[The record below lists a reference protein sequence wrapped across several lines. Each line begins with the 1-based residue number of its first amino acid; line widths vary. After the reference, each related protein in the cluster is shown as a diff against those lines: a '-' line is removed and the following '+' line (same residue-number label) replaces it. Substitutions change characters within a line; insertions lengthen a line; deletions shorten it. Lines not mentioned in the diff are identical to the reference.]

1 MKRDLFITKK
11 CEVKRV
17 GNTIN
22 VIGENQTRKVPISV
36 ISNLFIFGNSKITQG
51 AKNFLLRNGI
61 DIYFL
66 STSGSLNGILSSTKL
81 NSNYKNRLK
90 QYQAYQNP
98 FSIAKLFVL
107 EKIKSIEKV
116 LNRSLNR
123 YTKKVENVDNLDS
136 LRGVEGAVSL
146 YLFKKLRED
155 LKSVGIEFERRSYN
169 PPKDEVNSL
178 LSLVYTLY
186 YGYLY
191 SIVLSSGLD
200 PYIGFLH
207 QKRGTHAPFVSDL
220 MEPQRAKLTN
230 FVAELFLKRE
240 VTLKDFDS
248 NRKLKNEKL
257 GEIISKY
264 SKEFIFQENRQKE
277 LKEFLECII
286 KEF

>member
-22 VIGENQTRKVPISV
+22 VVGENQIKKVPISL
-36 ISNLFIFGNSKITQG
+36 ISNLFIFGNVQITQG
-51 AKNFLLRNGI
+51 AKNFLLRSGV

-66 STSGSLNGILSSTKL
+66 SSSGNLNGILSSTKL

-90 QYQAYQNP
+90 QYQASLNP
-98 FSIAKLFVL
+98 LPIAKLFVI
-107 EKIKSIEKV
+107 EKIKSIENI
-116 LNRSLNR
+116 LNKSLNR
-123 YTKKVENVDNLDS
+123 YIKKVDSVDNLDS

-146 YLFKKLRED
+146 YLFKKLREE
-155 LKSVGIEFERRSYN
+155 LKLVDIEFERRSYN

-186 YGYLY
+186 YNYLY

-207 QKRGTHAPFVSDL
+207 QKRGIHSPFVSDL

-230 FVAELFLKRE
+230 FVAELFLNRE
-240 VTLKDFDS
+240 VTLEDFDS
-248 NRKLKNEKL
+248 NRRLKREKL
-257 GEIISKY
+257 GKIISKY
-264 SKEFIFQENRQKE
+264 SKEFILQESKKKE
-277 LKEFLECII
+277 LREFLEYII